1 MKAAD
6 VMADIVDRLIAEIE
20 NGAAE
25 WRMPWNTATGLP
37 HNAVTGN
44 AYRGGNII
52 ALWIEALTCG
62 YTSAGW
68 ATYKQ
73 WQSVDAQVR
82 KGERGTRLI
91 RWVEKKA
98 DGETSKVADT
108 PVGGDA
114 KRGRLIPVSFS
125 VFNIAQCDTV
135 ANTVT
140 VDPTPRHE
148 GNFAHFFDAV
158 PATIRWGTGN
168 PCYLPDLDEVRM
180 PEWEAFHTTA
190 AGHATL
196 AHELAHWTA
205 HPSRLDRDLTGRYG
219 DDSYA
224 MEELIAEM
232 SAAFTCA
239 EVGIAP
245 AIRDDHAPYLDH
257 WLRVL
262 KAEPRHLWSVA
273 STAQAAT
280 DHLASYS
287 APAAVELQRAA

>member
-6 VMADIVDRLIAEIE
+6 VIADIVNRLITEIE
-20 NGAAE
+20 NGAQQ

-44 AYRGGNII
+44 AYRGGNVL
-52 ALWIEALTCG
+52 ALWLEALICG
-62 YTSAGW
+62 YTSNGW

-73 WQSVDAQVR
+73 WQSIDAQVR
-82 KGERGTRLI
+82 KGERGSRLI
-91 RWVEKKA
+91 RWVEKKN
-98 DGETSKVADT
+98 KVEDT
-108 PVGGDA
+108 ANASTKTDDDA
-114 KRGRLIPVSFS
+114 TGGRLIPVSFT
-125 VFNIAQCDTV
+125 VFNLVQCDT
-135 ANTVT
+135 ADTTIT

-148 GNFAHFFDAV
+148 GNFAHFFDAI
-158 PATIRWGTGN
+158 PAVIRWGAGH
-168 PCYLPDLDEVRM
+168 PCYLPDSDEIRM

-196 AHELAHWTA
+196 AHELAHWTG
-205 HPSRLDRDLTGRYG
+205 HPSRLDRDLTGRFG
-219 DDSYA
+219 DDAYA
-224 MEELIAEM
+224 AEELIAEM

-257 WLRVL
+257 WLRIL

-273 STAQAAT
+273 SAAQAAT
-280 DHLASYS
+280 DHLATYS
-287 APAAVELQRAA
+287 NPAAAQRVA

>member
-1 MKAAD
+1 MKAAA

-25 WRMPWNTATGLP
+25 WRMPWNTTTGLP

-44 AYRGGNII
+44 VYRGGNII
-52 ALWIEALTCG
+52 GLWLEAAERG

-82 KGERGTRLI
+82 KGERGTRLVKWI
-91 RWVEKKA
+91 ENKA
-98 DGETSKVADT
+98 DTESSKVADT
-108 PVGGDA
+108 PVGDA

-125 VFNIAQCDTV
+125 VFNLAQCDTA
-135 ANTVT
+135 ANTAT

-168 PCYLPDLDEVRM
+168 PCYLPERDEVRM
-180 PEWEAFHTTA
+180 PEWEAFHSTA

-287 APAAVELQRAA
+287 APATVEPQRAA

>member
-1 MKAAD
+1 MKAAA

-44 AYRGGNII
+44 VYRGGNII
-52 ALWIEALTCG
+52 GLWLEAAERG

-82 KGERGTRLI
+82 KGERGTRLVKWI
-91 RWVEKKA
+91 ENKA
-98 DGETSKVADT
+98 DTESSKVADT
-108 PVGGDA
+108 AVGDA

-125 VFNIAQCDTV
+125 VFNLAQCDTA
-135 ANTVT
+135 ANTAT

-158 PATIRWGTGN
+158 PATIRWGAGN

-180 PEWEAFHTTA
+180 PEWEAFHSTA

-287 APAAVELQRAA
+287 TPATATQRVA